1 MKLHLRFVYL
11 TLDLQLSSSLNMTLE
26 DESNIYLK
34 HYWSEGMFGWDTS
47 IYISVEACV
56 INFQFN
62 NRYCGNVLN
71 YMMMIWKFLKN
82 NRNVYG
88 TTIWVQEMYR
98 AKSTWSSCH
107 LHEYINCHLY

>member
-34 HYWSEGMFGWDTS
+34 HYWSEGMFVWDTG

-56 INFQFN
+56 IIFQIN
-62 NRYCGNVLN
+62 IRYCRKYFKLN
-71 YMMMIWKFLKN
+71 YDDLKILKKY
-82 NRNVYG
+82 RNVYR
-88 TTIWVQEMYR
+88 TPI
-98 AKSTWSSCH
+98 
-107 LHEYINCHLY
+107 